1 METSLVEVI
10 TVAGI
15 MAAMIGGFIVRDRM
29 VARAITDGDGNLHA
43 RIDKVK
49 DEYVRRDDLSDHIVR
64 IEKSVD
70 AMKEEQRR
78 TNDEQRRT
86 NDRIDKILAA
96 VLKADK

>member
-1 METSLVEVI
+1 MQTTLVEIIGVGGI
-10 TVAGI
+10 IVA
-15 MAAMIGGFIVRDRM
+15 MVGGFIVRDRM
-29 VARAITDGDGNLHA
+29 VARVISEGDGKLHA
-43 RIDKVK
+43 RIDRVK

-86 NDRIDKILAA
+86 NERIDKILAA